1 MQPHYTFHIE
11 LQNLNRKLLDLVAM
25 VEDRVRRATAVIKT
39 QDEKEVQA
47 IILSDYEID
56 EMEVEIEEDC
66 LKTLA
71 LHQPVAGDLRFI
83 ITVIKINVEMERIAD
98 MAVNIAM
105 GVEAISKS
113 KAKHLVKN
121 IDFTLMSEKTIDM
134 LKMSLDALVNRDA
147 SLARKVFLLD
157 DEIDKLRNSIYNKVK
172 DLIRVHPEHPGCLIN
187 TYLLARHLERIGD
200 WATNIS
206 EEVIY
211 LVEGIVAK
219 SIS

>member
-25 VEDRVRRATAVIKT
+25 VEDRVRRAAAVIKT
-39 QDEKEVQA
+39 QDKAELQS
-47 IILSDYEID
+47 IILSDYEVD

-66 LKTLA
+66 LKTMA

-105 GVEAISKS
+105 CVEAISKS
-113 KAKHLVKN
+113 QAKHLVKN
-121 IDFTLMSEKTIDM
+121 IDFSTMSEKTIDM
-134 LKMSLDALVNRDA
+134 LRLSLDALVNRDA

-157 DEIDKLRNSIYNKVK
+157 DEIDACRNSVYNKVK
-172 DLIRVHPEHPGCLIN
+172 DLIRLHPEHPGCLIN

-200 WATNIS
+200 RATNIS

-211 LVEGIVAK
+211 LVEGIVART
-219 SIS
+219 IS